1 MTEMDVTEELALAD
15 PEIETRPD
23 DAPEAPRE
31 SDATQ
36 ESSDGTAQRAL
47 RLLEAVLFAASE
59 PLSVPSIAERLPDG
73 ADVRAL
79 LKQLQ
84 QMYAGRGVE
93 VKRIDGNWAFRTA
106 DDLAPEMRVQRT
118 VARKMSRAAIETM
131 AILAYHQPVTRAEIE
146 EIRGVAV
153 SKGTLDVLF
162 DQGWIRPRG
171 RRQTP
176 GKPMTW
182 GTTTKFLDH
191 FGLGSVK
198 DLPGVQELKAAG
210 LLDAR
215 PALVAYGDGGRDEG
229 VLEKAGE
236 PETAEDRVAREVE
249 EELAEPLDPDDGPA

>member
-1 MTEMDVTEELALAD
+1 MELDVTEEIALSG
-15 PEIETRPD
+15 PETETRP
-23 DAPEAPRE
+23 EAPA
-31 SDATQ
+31 DA
-36 ESSDGTAQRAL
+36 GTETAGETPERAL
-47 RLLEAVLFAASE
+47 RLLEAVLFAATE
-59 PLSVPSIAERLPDG
+59 PLSVQSIAERLPDG
-73 ADVRAL
+73 VDVRAL

-84 QMYAGRGVE
+84 EMYAGRGVE

-106 DDLAPEMRVQRT
+106 EDLAPEMRVQRT
-118 VARKMSRAAIETM
+118 VARRMSRAAIETM

-162 DQGWIRPRG
+162 EQGWIRPRG

-182 GTTTKFLDH
+182 GTTTGFLDH
-191 FGLGSVK
+191 FGLESVK
-198 DLPGVQELKAAG
+198 DLPGIQELKAAG

-229 VLEKAGE
+229 VLENAGE

-249 EELAEPLDPDDGPA
+249 EELSQPLDPDDSAA

>member
-1 MTEMDVTEELALAD
+1 MMEMDVSEDIAMPEEEAGNS
-15 PEIETRPD
+15 IESTVEPTPGEARP
-23 DAPEAPRE
+23 
-31 SDATQ
+31 
-36 ESSDGTAQRAL
+36 L
-47 RLLEAVLFAASE
+47 RLLEAVLFAAVE
-59 PLSVPSIAERLPDG
+59 PMSVEGLAERLPDG
-73 ADVRAL
+73 VDVRAL
-79 LKQLQ
+79 LKELQ
-84 QMYAGRGVE
+84 AQYAERGVNL
-93 VKRIDGNWAFRTA
+93 KKIDNKWAFRTA

-118 VARKMSRAAIETM
+118 VARKISRAAIETM

-191 FGLGSVK
+191 FGLESIR

-215 PALVAYGDGGRDEG
+215 PALVAYGDNGRDEG
-229 VLEKAGE
+229 VLQDTAE
-236 PETAEDRVAREVE
+236 PETAEERVAREVE
-249 EELAEPLDPDDGPA
+249 EELSEPLNPEDGAA

>member
-1 MTEMDVTEELALAD
+1 MEMDVTEEIALSD
-15 PEIETRPD
+15 PETETRPE
-23 DAPEAPRE
+23 AAAEGGTEPAGETPE
-31 SDATQ
+31 
-36 ESSDGTAQRAL
+36 RAL
-47 RLLEAVLFAASE
+47 RLLEAVLFAATE
-59 PLSVPSIAERLPDG
+59 PLSVQSISERLPDG

-84 QMYAGRGVE
+84 EMYAGRGVE

-106 DDLAPEMRVQRT
+106 EDLAPEMRVQRT

-162 DQGWIRPRG
+162 EQGWIRPRG

-182 GTTTKFLDH
+182 GTTTSFLDH
-191 FGLGSVK
+191 FGLESVK
-198 DLPGVQELKAAG
+198 DLPGIQELKAAG

-229 VLEKAGE
+229 VLENAGE
-236 PETAEDRVAREVE
+236 PETAEERVAREVE
-249 EELAEPLDPDDGPA
+249 EELAQPLDPDDSAA

>member
-1 MTEMDVTEELALAD
+1 MEMDVTEEIALSD
-15 PEIETRPD
+15 PETETRP
-23 DAPEAPRE
+23 EAPA
-31 SDATQ
+31 DARPEVAGETI
-36 ESSDGTAQRAL
+36 ERAL

-59 PLSVPSIAERLPDG
+59 PLSVQSISERLPDG
-73 ADVRAL
+73 VDVRAL
-79 LKQLQ
+79 LKRLQ
-84 QMYAGRGVE
+84 EMYAGRGVE

-106 DDLAPEMRVQRT
+106 EDLAPEMRVQRT

-162 DQGWIRPRG
+162 EQGWIRPRG

-182 GTTTKFLDH
+182 GTTSGFLDH
-191 FGLGSVK
+191 FGLESVK
-198 DLPGVQELKAAG
+198 DLPGIQELKAAG

-229 VLEKAGE
+229 VLENAGE

-249 EELAEPLDPDDGPA
+249 EELSEPLDPDDSAA